1 MEGRGGQRKQSKM
14 VCKENKAEQE
24 RETKGEKKWE
34 RREGG
39 WKVRKTGAKRQKETQ
54 RRQESFWFPVASSLS
69 ASGPK
74 RPEFTLFL

>member
-1 MEGRGGQRKQSKM
+1 MEARIGGKQSKM

-39 WKVRKTGAKRQKETQ
+39 WKVRKTGAET
-54 RRQESFWFPVASSLS
+54 EGNTEEAGVFLVPCGFLVISFRS
-69 ASGPK
+69 
-74 RPEFTLFL
+74 PEA